1 MKHVKA
7 QSNVTL
13 VLILLLSLVLAACGG
28 STGSGTYGG
37 GGTGAGASAAPST
50 SADGTGSSP
59 AASMSGGSASPA
71 TSSSAPAAS
80 GGQAGQTGSSYP
92 GGKAVHLIAPAAPGS
107 GWDLTARSLAETL
120 NKEKLIKFPLP
131 VENEAGATGAVS
143 LARMVNER
151 KGDPYYISIT
161 SLPIMSNYLRGDSKY
176 SYKDVT
182 MIARLMTEYYMVA
195 VPADSPYKTLK
206 DLLDAVKKDPKSV
219 PIGASGDDRLPF
231 ALLVSKVGGDPKSIN
246 FVAYEGGG
254 EQTTALLSGDIKAAL
269 AGVSEFRGQI
279 EARKFRGLAVLS
291 EKRLGGVVKDVPTAK
306 EAGFDVTL
314 GNWRGVMGPA
324 NMPKDAVTYWQ
335 DIIDKALKTP
345 TWKSIAEK
353 NQWEITYM
361 KGDEFQQYLDKVNG
375 EMKTALTE
383 TGQISGK

>member
-1 MKHVKA
+1 MKERKLRANPWVA
-7 QSNVTL
+7 L
-13 VLILLLSLVLAACGG
+13 VLMLSLVLAACGG
-28 STGSGTYGG
+28 STGSGTPSGG
-37 GGTGAGASAAPST
+37 SGTGASASPST
-50 SADGTGSSP
+50 SGGSGASPAASPTTASTGGSSP
-59 AASMSGGSASPA
+59 AASGGQ
-71 TSSSAPAAS
+71 
-80 GGQAGQTGSSYP
+80 GGQAGGNYP

-120 NKEKLIKFPLP
+120 NKEKLIDFPLP

-151 KGDPYYISIT
+151 KGDPYYISVT

-182 MIARLMTEYYMVA
+182 MIARLMTEYYMVV

-206 DLLDAVKKDPKSV
+206 DLLDAVKKDPKGV
-219 PIGASGDDRLPF
+219 AVGASGDDRLPF
-231 ALLVSKVGGDPKSIN
+231 ALLVSKAGGDPKTIN

-254 EQTTALLSGDIKAAL
+254 EQTTALLSGDIKAAV

-279 EARKFRGLAVLS
+279 EAKKFRGLAVLS

-314 GNWRGVMGPA
+314 GNWRGVMGPPG
-324 NMPKDAVTYWQ
+324 MPQNAVTFWQ
-335 DIIDKALKTP
+335 DTIEKALKTP

-353 NQWEITYM
+353 NQWEITFM
-361 KGDEFQQYLDKVNG
+361 KGDEFQKYLDQVNG

-383 TGQISGK
+383 TGQITGK